1 MAAHWRPKLSCHL
14 LWHPGFSEGPSLADA
29 VYSRLCRDVAQP
41 ISRGIG
47 VPIFFHSWIDPRPDI
62 VIKAVALD
70 SAQRTLVL
78 PLVDNLMIISDQ
90 WQKALEQLSSTME
103 AAPQGPHRL
112 LPISL
117 SENSYNIS
125 TKISRLNFL
134 RLHSEPPASRPERL
148 VAKLSHE
155 LCRLLLQNDRSMP
168 YAQPTPVGEGPAP
181 VRLFLSHAKQDGL
194 TIVAELLEYLGKNS
208 PVEAY
213 FDATN
218 IPPGFDFE
226 AEIERGVSKSALLIA
241 HSDLYASREWCRRE
255 VLFAKKYQCPILV
268 MNAVSKGEDRS
279 FPYLGNVPT
288 IRWDKSDPSR
298 CQQVVDL
305 AVREVLRS
313 AYFRAH
319 LESLQES
326 QLVPLDYQVLTR
338 PPEILTYV
346 DLPRVGATA
355 DAGPVPVIYPDPPL
369 GDEEVALIHAMLPNA
384 KLTTPTSSAHWI
396 KTSSTGSP
404 LRGSMV
410 AISISESPDLSEL
423 GMGPAHLQDSM
434 QEFARHVLANGGIVA
449 YGGDLRPGGF
459 TENLFDLVRTYRQAG
474 QQPWERIRNYLAW
487 PLHIKMDLAVWASYQ
502 AQYKLDAVFVK
513 VPKAADISLDDTT
526 FVPPDTLEHR
536 YAWARSL
543 TEMRLAMGADPAL
556 RARVLLGGKV
566 SGYLGRYP
574 GLVEEAYLNIAAG
587 KPTYLCGGFG
597 GCTRAIVEAVKG
609 GQPNVLT
616 KAYQMSVPQYAD
628 FVEYFNQKAS
638 EPIAYDRLCEFFA
651 SHGVAGLK
659 NGLSPED
666 NETLFQ
672 TSQVT
677 LMVYLVLKGLANLA
691 SGS

>member
-1 MAAHWRPKLSCHL
+1 MAAQWLPKLSCHL
-14 LWHPGFSEGPSLADA
+14 LWHSAFSEGPGLADV
-29 VYSRLCRDVAQP
+29 VYSQLCRGVAQP
-41 ISRGIG
+41 MSRGIG
-47 VPIFFHSWIDPRPDI
+47 IPIFFHSWSDPRPDI
-62 VIKAVALD
+62 LIKAIALD

-78 PLVDNLMIISDQ
+78 PLVENLMVISNE
-90 WQKALEQLSSTME
+90 WQASLEQLSSKFE
-103 AAPQGPHRL
+103 ATPQGPHRL
-112 LPISL
+112 MPVAL

-134 RLHSEPPASRPERL
+134 RLQSEPPASRPERL

-155 LCRLLLQNDRSMP
+155 ICRLLLQSDTSMS
-168 YAQPTPVGEGPAP
+168 YMQPAPVGEGPAP

-218 IPPGFDFE
+218 IPPGFDFQ
-226 AEIERGVSKSALLIA
+226 AEIERGVRKSAVLIA

-268 MNAVSKGEDRS
+268 VNAVSKGEDRS

-288 IRWDKSDPSR
+288 IRWNKSDPSR

-319 LESLQES
+319 LESMQEA
-326 QLVPLDYQVLTR
+326 QLVPPDYQVLTR

-369 GDEEVALIHAMLPNA
+369 GDEEVALIHGILPNA

-396 KTSSTGSP
+396 KTSSTGAP

-459 TENLFDLVRTYRQAG
+459 TENLFDLVRTYRLAG

-487 PLHIKMDLAVWASYQ
+487 PLYLKMDPAVWAGYQ

-513 VPKAADISLDDTT
+513 VAKATDVSLDDST
-526 FVPPDTLEHR
+526 FVPPDTVEHR

-543 TEMRLAMGADPAL
+543 TEMRSAMTAEPAL
-556 RARVLLGGKV
+556 RARVLSGGKV
-566 SGYLGRYP
+566 TGYHGRYP
-574 GLVEEAYLNIAAG
+574 GLVEEAYLNMKAG

-597 GCTRAIVEAVKG
+597 GCTRAIVEALKG
-609 GQPNVLT
+609 GRPNVLT

-628 FVEYFNQKAS
+628 FVEYFNRKAS
-638 EPIAYDRLCEFFA
+638 DSIDYDRLCEFFA
-651 SHGVAGLK
+651 SQGVAGLK

-677 LMVYLVLKGLANLA
+677 LMVYLVLKGLANLV
-691 SGS
+691 

>member
-1 MAAHWRPKLSCHL
+1 M
-14 LWHPGFSEGPSLADA
+14 
-29 VYSRLCRDVAQP
+29 
-41 ISRGIG
+41 SRGIG
-47 VPIFFHSWIDPRPDI
+47 VPIFFHSWVDPRPDT
-62 VIKAVALD
+62 VIKAVAFD
-70 SAQRTLVL
+70 SAQSTLVL
-78 PLVDNLMIISDQ
+78 PLVDNLMTISDQ
-90 WQKALEQLSSTME
+90 WQESLEQLSSTME
-103 AAPQGPHRL
+103 AAPQGRHRL

-134 RLHSEPPASRPERL
+134 RLQSEPPATRPERL

-155 LCRLLLQNDRSMP
+155 LCRLLLQNDSSMP
-168 YAQPTPVGEGPAP
+168 YSQPTPVGEGPAP

-218 IPPGFDFE
+218 IPPGFDFQG
-226 AEIERGVSKSALLIA
+226 EIERGVSKSALLIA

-298 CQQVVDL
+298 CQQAVDL

-319 LESLQES
+319 LESLQEA

-396 KTSSTGSP
+396 KTSSTESP

-410 AISISESPDLSEL
+410 AISISESPDLPEL
-423 GMGPAHLQDSM
+423 GMGPVHLQDSM

-459 TENLFDLVRTYRQAG
+459 TENLFDLVRTYRLAG

-487 PLHIKMDLAVWASYQ
+487 PLHVKMDLAVWANYQ

-513 VPKAADISLDDTT
+513 VPKAADIGLDDTT
-526 FVPPDTLEHR
+526 FVPPDTVEHR

-543 TEMRLAMGADPAL
+543 TGMRLAMVADPAL

-566 SGYLGRYP
+566 SGYFGRYP

-597 GCTRAIVEAVKG
+597 GCTRAIVEALRG

-616 KAYQMSVPQYAD
+616 KAYQVSVHQYAD
-628 FVEYFNQKAS
+628 FVEYFNQHAA
-638 EPIAYDRLCEFFA
+638 EPIDYDRLCKFFA
-651 SHGVAGLK
+651 SQGVAGLK
-659 NGLSPED
+659 NGLSRED

-677 LMVYLVLKGLANLA
+677 LMIYLVLKGLANLA